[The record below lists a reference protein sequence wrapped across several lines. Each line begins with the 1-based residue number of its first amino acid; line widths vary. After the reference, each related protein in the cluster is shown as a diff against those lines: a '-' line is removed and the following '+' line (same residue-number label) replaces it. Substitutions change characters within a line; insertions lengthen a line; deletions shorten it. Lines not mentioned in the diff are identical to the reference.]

1 MKKEDINTIENEA
14 VENEQ
19 NNVPSDNESETNNT
33 QTTETSCDTE
43 AHDNA
48 AGDEAADTIET
59 PEMLLEKAQAEI
71 ADLKK
76 QALYR
81 QAEFENFRKRT
92 IAEKADLIL
101 AGGEKTIKEI
111 LPILDDIERALQ
123 DKSTDPDAIREGMN
137 LIFNKFI
144 KTMEQLG
151 VKKIETADV
160 DFNVDYHEA
169 IALVPGLGEEKK
181 GKVIDCVQTGYIL
194 NDKVIRFAKVAVG
207 Q

>member
-1 MKKEDINTIENEA
+1 MKKEDINTIENDA

-19 NNVPSDNESETNNT
+19 NAVPSDNESETNNT
-33 QTTETSCDTE
+33 QTTEASCDTE
-43 AHDNA
+43 THDNA
-48 AGDEAADTIET
+48 EGDEAADTIET

-123 DKSTDPDAIREGMN
+123 DKSMDPDAIREGMN

-181 GKVIDCVQTGYIL
+181 GKVIDCVQTGYTL

>member
-19 NNVPSDNESETNNT
+19 NNVLSDNESETNNT
-33 QTTETSCDTE
+33 QTTEASCDTE
-43 AHDNA
+43 AHDNV

-181 GKVIDCVQTGYIL
+181 GKVIDCVQTGYTL